1 MFGASPGPGGVRL
14 ISFQTTQ
21 SARASVA
28 ERGLEGPLVTVVMS
42 VYAAGSLLRMALQS
56 VLDQTHQNLEIIV
69 IDDGNP
75 IGGLD
80 AIADIEDDRVRIVR
94 QEHAGKAAAMNLAL
108 TMARGE
114 FYVIQDADDISAA
127 RRIEVQLQ
135 AMMENPDVACVFC
148 GFDLI
153 MHGRRVAPL
162 SPSRSIKECKAIIDA
177 FRMPGHDPTTMF
189 RVSLVKDIRYE
200 EAFVI
205 GQGFD
210 YILKVGE
217 RLPMMTV
224 GECLYSYRI
233 ESTSHS
239 RCDPIRRVE
248 LVRAILARACARRGL
263 EKKDWPE
270 ALLRYP
276 TSPDSER
283 DPDNNL
289 AAHFIESALHLRR
302 LGQFREALRTALA
315 CARVRPL
322 DLHYL
327 KALVF
332 VLTPGP
338 LLRLIR
344 RRAQVV

>member
-1 MFGASPGPGGVRL
+1 
-14 ISFQTTQ
+14 
-21 SARASVA
+21 
-28 ERGLEGPLVTVVMS
+28 MS
-42 VYAAGSLLRMALQS
+42 VYRAGSLLRVALQS

-69 IDDGNP
+69 VDDGNP

-80 AIADIEDDRVRIVR
+80 AIADIEDDRVRIVW

-135 AMMENPDVACVFC
+135 TMMENPDVACVFC

-162 SPSRSIKECKAIIDA
+162 FPSKSVKECKDIIDA

-200 EAFVI
+200 EAFAI
-205 GQGFD
+205 GQGF
-210 YILKVGE
+210 
-217 RLPMMTV
+217 
-224 GECLYSYRI
+224 ECLYSYRI

-248 LVRAILARACARRGL
+248 LVRAILARACVRRGL

-283 DPDNNL
+283 DSDNNL

-302 LGQFREALRTALA
+302 LGQFREALRTALT

-327 KALVF
+327 KALVL

-344 RRAQVV
+344 RRAQVI